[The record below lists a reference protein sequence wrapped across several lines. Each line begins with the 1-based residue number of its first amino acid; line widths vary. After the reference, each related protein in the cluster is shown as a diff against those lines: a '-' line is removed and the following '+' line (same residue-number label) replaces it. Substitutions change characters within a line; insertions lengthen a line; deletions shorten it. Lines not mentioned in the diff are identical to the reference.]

1 MKYIAVFDIPDGYC
15 FGCATAKIA
24 PKGKDIYEEKDF
36 ENAYAQIEPLS
47 EEKAEI
53 FERYNTVNRIMQ
65 DIGLSNAYDMP
76 SFWCNKGKD
85 YKVIPTKY
93 HKGYMQAL
101 EDVEREIRLRFG
113 FAERDS
119 VIMMPLPEPYQSEA
133 ERRTDE

>member
-1 MKYIAVFDIPDGYC
+1 MKYIAVFDIPDGYG
-15 FGCATAKIA
+15 FGCAIAKIA

-119 VIMMPLPEPYQSEA
+119 VIMMPLSEP
-133 ERRTDE
+133 